1 MGAGQSVEGEV
12 LPAPKSFPVQT
23 FHAVQSAPRSQS
35 GQGSSHAVPEFHIT
49 RDNVDTFALQAER
62 LHQESMNAVNIK
74 IKEAYVDLHEQL
86 VDLQATQIRE
96 TDSIAKEVREKLE
109 SHANIIKDRSIC
121 ESQKQAILNCLSS
134 NGSNI
139 LKCSD
144 SIDIFNRCALKC
156 AAEGGK

>member
-1 MGAGQSVEGEV
+1 MGAGQSVDEG
-12 LPAPKSFPVQT
+12 APVSRKSFPVQS
-23 FHAVQSAPRSQS
+23 FHAGTLGAQSRA
-35 GQGSSHAVPEFHIT
+35 SSSAPEFHIT

-62 LHQESMNAVNIK
+62 LHQESMNEVNVK

-86 VDLQATQIRE
+86 VDLQAAQIRE

-121 ESQKQAILNCLSS
+121 EVQKQAILTCLSS

-139 LKCSD
+139 LECSE